1 MKKLIM
7 MLAAICAFG
16 VAQAAAVNWG
26 INLGKADGANKTY
39 YVFNG
44 SDSATVLSAL
54 SAFDDTTAATLSG
67 AALATGTLNSKA
79 GKASG
84 AGMEIGSETSLF
96 MVVLNGTLDAGQTY
110 IAGTMD
116 VSSYTYAPPA
126 TAPGTFEAISSN
138 FTTSATITAAAIPEP
153 TSGLLMLVG
162 LAGLALRR
170 RRA

>member
-7 MLAAICAFG
+7 MLAAICAIG
-16 VAQAAAVNWG
+16 MAHAAAVNWS
-26 INLGKADGANKTY
+26 INPGKADYAGKTY

-44 SDSATVLSAL
+44 SDSASVLAAL
-54 SAFDDTTAATLSG
+54 SAFDDTTAATL
-67 AALATGTLNSKA
+67 ADLALATGTLNTKA

-96 MVVLNGTLDAGQTY
+96 MLVLNGTLEAEQTY
-110 IAGTMD
+110 IYDTMN
-116 VSSYTYAPPA
+116 VEGYTYAPPA
-126 TAPGTFEAISSN
+126 TAPGTFEAAKSN
-138 FTTSATITAAAIPEP
+138 FTGSGAIVPEP

-170 RRA
+170 RHA